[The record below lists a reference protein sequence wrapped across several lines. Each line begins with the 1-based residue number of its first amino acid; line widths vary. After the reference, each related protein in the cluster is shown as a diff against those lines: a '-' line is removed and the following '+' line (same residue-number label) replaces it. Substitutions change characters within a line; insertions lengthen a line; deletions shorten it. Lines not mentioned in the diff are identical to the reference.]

1 MDSPGRKYTISGVN
15 VQFPCNAYPTQIAMM
30 AKILQG
36 LEREQNCLL
45 ESPTGS
51 GKSLALLC
59 SCLAWQAAEYEKLRL
74 EEEEE
79 ETCGKKEEENCGC
92 PCHSGLQT
100 GASNNP
106 EEQSTSKY
114 FPTVS
119 DPAVVVQSPVQL
131 DHDYTCTA
139 GARPSISP
147 NEDDFQP
154 AKKKFRTPGGGMQ
167 SSRIRGIVYEDDG
180 GTPNTPPTPAQ
191 WKMELTN
198 NTSTNQVL
206 CTCNCGNKGEERK
219 EETEER
225 HRRKKRAPKIFFGTR
240 THKQIAQ
247 ITRELGKTAYKGTR
261 MTILSSRE
269 HTCINSSIRGNKN
282 DGCRELLDHKACSFH
297 HNVVRMANQAQIQY
311 KGLYAWD
318 IEELVKLGK
327 KIKSCPYYAAREL
340 MLEADIVFCPY
351 NYLVD
356 PVIRENMQ
364 ISLKNN
370 VIVLDEAHN
379 IEDSAREAA
388 SFSMTEDQL
397 DATMSELENLVLH
410 NVKMDDHRA
419 LHIVCGS
426 FKKWIKDSSS
436 LLKDRD
442 YERQTKVQT
451 GMDMVAVLNSMG
463 INPDTFGLLKKNLS
477 AVTDP
482 ENKPEQKKGQ
492 EQQQMLWLGSAS
504 AQMLKGMFFV
514 LGFLFKQDMKFA
526 EDYRVV
532 IERTVEYSNRPE
544 HFPNGYVRM
553 KKGRGMDK
561 TFSHHL
567 HFWCLNPAVAFS
579 ELANC
584 RAIVLSS
591 GTLSPIDSFQSELG
605 VPFPIQLEANHV
617 VGKKQVWVGTVGAG
631 PRGRKLMATYQH
643 TETYEFQDEL
653 GQLVLQ
659 VCQTISHGVLCF
671 LPSYK
676 LLGKLCQRWQM
687 TRLWEQ
693 IEEHKQVIREPQGG
707 DKADFDDILRQFYDA
722 IKCSEDTE
730 NGGGHGGAL
739 FLAVCRGKV
748 SEGLDFADNNA
759 RAVITV
765 GIPYPNFKDL
775 QVELKQNYNNQ
786 HSGARGLLTGR
797 QWYEIQAYRALNQAL
812 GRCIRHK
819 QDWGALILVDDRF
832 SRGQGRYT
840 KGLSKW
846 VRQRVQ
852 HFNAF
857 GSVVSSLTEF
867 STQMTEGSATS
878 LDDSVAMPT
887 GMTPQA
893 SPHPSH
899 HSFLDTSV
907 STPDPQPAKLNA
919 FQHLMGQSPVLDQ
932 TKRQGDT
939 TPAVNKYE
947 PQGFIPSTPSNVTG
961 PGDQEKNIS
970 QDVSLSDRKASL
982 ISKGKLKALFKKNV
996 QQKPVSDSVP
1006 EASMGI
1012 AHQVKGESSEV
1023 KGNGFMTPGGD
1034 NNSCDK
1040 RTLLG
1045 AIPTPKGRLTFEEDN
1060 GPTDTKE
1067 DVMKQRQRSA
1077 KGEVEGKGHGSKRL
1091 SMASKL
1097 AQFAY
1102 KSKEDSNTATEDAEI
1117 AGLLTK
1123 SCKKEK
1129 EENPQDQSE
1138 TKDSFNHS
1146 FQDRANQSSGPN
1158 DAKVNS
1164 LFKFVNIGP
1173 LTTPVHSGSTVQLR
1187 SGMSTPP
1194 LQEASTANMDFTP
1207 PLFDSEPTTAEQ
1219 NTFESNVENVLPQKG
1234 SLNDNDENEYKED
1247 NPPLSSTRQRK
1258 RQLSSSAKKSTEKR
1272 RNSGSE
1278 KKSAAEK
1285 QSNKKKL
1292 FKTSQDENEGQ
1303 VLEESQPALKIRRS
1317 FRSRRKANCPVLSE
1331 DYTGD
1336 FLDDLTTQSKEGKQ
1350 AQGPCRPG
1358 LHCTMC
1364 GTELVSSVEDVHVEK
1379 ETSTYIQQESKT
1391 LSNLRRRQSEG
1402 MKCQCNA
1409 PQMKEGRSHPTHEGM
1424 VLIDRARLEGKVQPM
1439 SPQKSAKGPHVNS
1452 FLSEEDQCLY
1462 VPVVCAGCKTKSSSD
1477 KTILGFNIISLGNG
1491 KPTTKGWL
1499 YYKALW
1505 HCPHLQLTE

>member
-1 MDSPGRKYTISGVN
+1 MGEFRKPRIAYTSKKSETSDVMLNFSRMDSPGRKYTISGVN

-79 ETCGKKEEENCGC
+79 ETCCRKEEENCGC
-92 PCHSGLQT
+92 SCHSGLQT

-119 DPAVVVQSPVQL
+119 DPPAVVQSPVQL
-131 DHDYTCTA
+131 DHDYTCA
-139 GARPSISP
+139 VGARPSISP

-167 SSRIRGIVYEDDG
+167 
-180 GTPNTPPTPAQ
+180 

-198 NTSTNQVL
+198 NTSTNQAP
-206 CTCNCGNKGEERK
+206 CTCNCGNKGEEGK

-225 HRRKKRAPKIFFGTR
+225 PRRKKRAPKIFFGTR

-318 IEELVKLGK
+318 IEEL
-327 KIKSCPYYAAREL
+327 SCPYYAAREL

-397 DATMSELENLVLH
+397 DATMTELENLGKQ
-410 NVKMDDHRA
+410 NFYNQ
-419 LHIVCGS
+419 CGS

-463 INPDTFGLLKKNLS
+463 INPDTFGLLK
-477 AVTDP
+477 
-482 ENKPEQKKGQ
+482 
-492 EQQQMLWLGSAS
+492 
-504 AQMLKGMFFV
+504 MLKGMFFV

-840 KGLSKW
+840 KETGGATDFLQPMIHCSRSHVCYLRDITEAVDCLFLDKDWSCTVENLGLSKW

-899 HSFLDTSV
+899 HSYLDTSV
-907 STPDPQPAKLNA
+907 STPDPSSMYPQPAKLNA
-919 FQHLMGQSPVLDQ
+919 FQHLMGQSPILDQ
-932 TKRQGDT
+932 TKRQVDT
-939 TPAVNKYE
+939 TPAVNKFE

-961 PGDQEKNIS
+961 DIN
-970 QDVSLSDRKASL
+970 R
-982 ISKGKLKALFKKNV
+982 
-996 QQKPVSDSVP
+996 
-1006 EASMGI
+1006 
-1012 AHQVKGESSEV
+1012 
-1023 KGNGFMTPGGD
+1023 
-1034 NNSCDK
+1034 CDK
-1040 RTLLG
+1040 RTLG

-1060 GPTDTKE
+1060 MSIDKKE
-1067 DVMKQRQRSA
+1067 DAMNQGQRSA
-1077 KGEVEGKGHGSKRL
+1077 KGEVESKGHSSKRL

-1102 KSKEDSNTATEDAEI
+1102 NKSKEDSNTATEDAEI
-1117 AGLLTK
+1117 AEVLTR

-1138 TKDSFNHS
+1138 TKDSFNHP
-1146 FQDRANQSSGPN
+1146 FQDRANRSSGPN

-1173 LTTPVHSGSTVQLR
+1173 LTTPVHSGSTVELR

-1194 LQEASTANMDFTP
+1194 LQETSAADMDFTP
-1207 PLFDSEPTTAEQ
+1207 PLFDSEPTAEQ
-1219 NTFESNVENVLPQKG
+1219 NTAESNVENVLSQKG
-1234 SLNDNDENEYKED
+1234 SFNDNDECKED
-1247 NPPLSSTRQRK
+1247 NPPLSSTRRRK
-1258 RQLSSSAKKSTEKR
+1258 RQLSSGAKKSTEKR

-1278 KKSAAEK
+1278 KKPAAGK

-1303 VLEESQPALKIRRS
+1303 VLEETQPALKIRRS

-1336 FLDDLTTQSKEGKQ
+1336 FLDDLTTGAQSKEGKQ

-1364 GTELVSSVEDVHVEK
+1364 GTELVNSVEDIHVET

-1402 MKCQCNA
+1402 MKCQCNR
-1409 PQMKEGRSHPTHEGM
+1409 PQMEEGRSHSTHEGM

-1462 VPVVCAGCKTKSSSD
+1462 VPVVCAGCKTRSSAD

-1505 HCPHLQLTE
+1505 HCPHLKLTE

>member
-1 MDSPGRKYTISGVN
+1 MLTGLTLKNGAKPELKIVRSTDVKGRYFRMDSPGRKYTISGVN

-30 AKILQG
+30 HKILQG

-79 ETCGKKEEENCGC
+79 DDTCCKKDEDNCGC
-92 PCHSGLQT
+92 SCHAGFQT
-100 GASNNP
+100 GANNIP
-106 EEQSTSKY
+106 EELSTSKY
-114 FPTVS
+114 FPAVP
-119 DPAVVVQSPVQL
+119 DPPALS
-131 DHDYTCTA
+131 DHDYTG
-139 GARPSISP
+139 GAAPNPTVSP

-167 SSRIRGIVYEDDG
+167 SSRVRGVVFEDDEEM
-180 GTPNTPPTPAQ
+180 PNTPPTPAQ

-198 NTSTNQVL
+198 NSTSTNQML
-206 CTCNCGNKGEERK
+206 CTCNCGKKEEERK

-225 HRRKKRAPKIFFGTR
+225 PRKKKRAPKIFFGTR

-247 ITRELGKTAYKGTR
+247 ITRELGKTAYKGAR

-297 HNVVRMANQAQIQY
+297 HNVVRMSNQAQIQY
-311 KGLYAWD
+311 KGLSAWD
-318 IEELVKLGK
+318 IEELVKLGR
-327 KIKSCPYYAAREL
+327 KIKACPYYAAREL

-364 ISLKNN
+364 ISLKNH

-397 DATMSELENLVLH
+397 DLTMTELEDLVLH

-436 LLKDRD
+436 LLKERD

-463 INPDTFGLLKKNLS
+463 INPDTFGMLKKNLS

-482 ENKPEQKKGQ
+482 ENKPEQKQGQ
-492 EQQQMLWLGSAS
+492 EQMWLGSAS

-514 LGFLFKQDMKFA
+514 LGFLFKQNMQFA

-693 IEEHKQVIREPQGG
+693 IQEHKQVIREPQGG
-707 DKADFDDILRQFYDA
+707 DKADFDDILKQFYDA

-819 QDWGALILVDDRF
+819 RDWGALILVDDRF
-832 SRGQGRYT
+832 AKGQGRYT

-857 GSVVSSLTEF
+857 GSVVSSLTQF
-867 STQMTEGSATS
+867 STQMTEGSVTS
-878 LDDSVAMPT
+878 LDDSVA
-887 GMTPQA
+887 MTPQA
-893 SPHPSH
+893 SPHPSR
-899 HSFLDTSV
+899 SFLDTSV
-907 STPDPQPAKLNA
+907 STPDPSSIPQPGKQNA
-919 FQHLMGQSPVLDQ
+919 FQHLMGQSPLLDQ
-932 TKRQGDT
+932 KKRTVDT
-939 TPAVNKYE
+939 TPVVNKFE
-947 PQGFIPSTPSNVTG
+947 PQGFIPSTPSSVTG
-961 PGDQEKNIS
+961 LKDHDKNIT
-970 QDVSLSDRKASL
+970 QDVSLSDKKTSS

-996 QQKPVSDSVP
+996 QQKAVTDSAGV
-1006 EASMGI
+1006 MGT
-1012 AHQVKGESSEV
+1012 AQVKVESSEV
-1023 KGNGFMTPGGD
+1023 KGDGFMTPAGD
-1034 NNSCDK
+1034 NNRYAKSTPVGDK
-1040 RTLLG
+1040 RPTD
-1045 AIPTPKGRLTFEEDN
+1045 AIPTPKGRLLFEEDN
-1060 GPTDTKE
+1060 IPRDTKDDTTHQGQRLDKD
-1067 DVMKQRQRSA
+1067 DVKN
-1077 KGEVEGKGHGSKRL
+1077 KGHSSKTL
-1091 SMASKL
+1091 SAASMLL

-1102 KSKEDSNTATEDAEI
+1102 KSKGESNTATEDAET
-1117 AGLLTK
+1117 AGPLTE
-1123 SCKKEK
+1123 SCKKVK
-1129 EENPQDQSE
+1129 EENLHDQNES
-1138 TKDSFNHS
+1138 KDGFNQEV
-1146 FQDRANQSSGPN
+1146 QDRSKQPSGPN
-1158 DAKVNS
+1158 DAKVNT

-1173 LTTPVHSGSTVQLR
+1173 LTTPVHSTAEPR
-1187 SGMSTPP
+1187 KGMATPP
-1194 LQEASTANMDFTP
+1194 LQETSAADMDFTP
-1207 PLFDSEPTTAEQ
+1207 PLFDDSEPTAEE
-1219 NTFESNVENVLPQKG
+1219 NTSDEINVGNVFRQKG
-1234 SLNDNDENEYKED
+1234 KLTDNGNDENKGKED
-1247 NPPLSSTRQRK
+1247 DPPVSSRGRK
-1258 RQLSSSAKKSTEKR
+1258 RQLSLSAKKSTEKR
-1272 RNSGSE
+1272 RNSASE
-1278 KKSAAEK
+1278 KKPAAGR

-1292 FKTSQDENEGQ
+1292 FRASQDENDGPSMD
-1303 VLEESQPALKIRRS
+1303 ESQPALKIRRS

-1331 DYTGD
+1331 DPGD
-1336 FLDDLTTQSKEGKQ
+1336 LLDDLMTAAQSKKVKQ
-1350 AQGPCRPG
+1350 A
-1358 LHCTMC
+1358 
-1364 GTELVSSVEDVHVEK
+1364 
-1379 ETSTYIQQESKT
+1379 
-1391 LSNLRRRQSEG
+1391 EG
-1402 MKCQCNA
+1402 QC
-1409 PQMKEGRSHPTHEGM
+1409 
-1424 VLIDRARLEGKVQPM
+1424 
-1439 SPQKSAKGPHVNS
+1439 
-1452 FLSEEDQCLY
+1452 
-1462 VPVVCAGCKTKSSSD
+1462 
-1477 KTILGFNIISLGNG
+1477 
-1491 KPTTKGWL
+1491 
-1499 YYKALW
+1499 
-1505 HCPHLQLTE
+1505 

>member
-1 MDSPGRKYTISGVN
+1 MSRMDSPGRKYTISGVN

-30 AKILQG
+30 HKILQG

-59 SCLAWQAAEYEKLRL
+59 SCLAWQTAEYAAVLCQLPYIHPDQSNGDIPRECAHSSR
-74 EEEEE
+74 
-79 ETCGKKEEENCGC
+79 KEDTPRRSRGRSSWKGDV
-92 PCHSGLQT
+92 PPFIRGRSSGNG
-100 GASNNP
+100 GAGPNP
-106 EEQSTSKY
+106 S
-114 FPTVS
+114 V
-119 DPAVVVQSPVQL
+119 
-131 DHDYTCTA
+131 
-139 GARPSISP
+139 SP

-154 AKKKFRTPGGGMQ
+154 AKKKFRTPGGTQQ
-167 SSRIRGIVYEDDG
+167 SSRVRGVVYEDDG
-180 GTPNTPPTPAQ
+180 GTPGTPPTPAQ

-198 NTSTNQVL
+198 SRSTNQML
-206 CTCNCGNKGEERK
+206 CTCNCGKKGEERK

-225 HRRKKRAPKIFFGTR
+225 PRKKKRAPKIFFGTR

-247 ITRELGKTAYKGTR
+247 ITRELGKTAYKGAR

-269 HTCINSSIRGNKN
+269 HTCINASIRGNKN

-297 HNVVRMANQAQIQY
+297 HNVVRMSNQAQIQY
-311 KGLYAWD
+311 RGLSAWD

-327 KIKSCPYYAAREL
+327 KIKACPYYSAREL

-364 ISLKNN
+364 ISLKNH

-397 DATMSELENLVLH
+397 DNCMSELENLVLH
-410 NVKMDDHRA
+410 NVQMDDHRA

-436 LLKDRD
+436 LLKERD
-442 YERQTKVQT
+442 FERQTKVQT
-451 GMDMVAVLNSMG
+451 GMDMVAVLNTMG

-482 ENKPEQKKGQ
+482 ENKPEPKQGQ
-492 EQQQMLWLGSAS
+492 EQMWLGSAS

-514 LGFLFKQDMKFA
+514 LGFLFKENMKFA

-544 HFPNGYVRM
+544 YFPNGYVRM

-561 TFSHHL
+561 TFSHQL

-643 TETYEFQDEL
+643 TET
-653 GQLVLQ
+653 
-659 VCQTISHGVLCF
+659 ISHGVLCF

-707 DKADFDDILRQFYDA
+707 DKADFDDILKQFYDA

-730 NGGGHGGAL
+730 NGGGRGGAL

-812 GRCIRHK
+812 GRCIRH
-819 QDWGALILVDDRF
+819 
-832 SRGQGRYT
+832 
-840 KGLSKW
+840 
-846 VRQRVQ
+846 
-852 HFNAF
+852 N
-857 GSVVSSLTEF
+857 
-867 STQMTEGSATS
+867 
-878 LDDSVAMPT
+878 VA
-887 GMTPQA
+887 MTPQA

-899 HSFLDTSV
+899 SFLDTSV
-907 STPDPQPAKLNA
+907 TTPDPASTPYAQPAKLNA
-919 FQHLMGQSPVLDQ
+919 FQHLMGQSPQLEQ
-932 TKRQGDT
+932 KKRPGDAT
-939 TPAVNKYE
+939 LTVNKFE
-947 PQGFIPSTPSNVTG
+947 PQGFIPSTPNDG
-961 PGDQEKNIS
+961 PKDHDKNIT
-970 QDVSLSDRKASL
+970 QDVTLSDKKTAS

-996 QQKPVSDSVP
+996 QQKSVTDSA
-1006 EASMGI
+1006 EAGKEVD
-1012 AHQVKGESSEV
+1012 VKGEGSEV
-1023 KGNGFMTPGGD
+1023 KGNGFMTPAGD
-1034 NNSCDK
+1034 SHRHAKSTPVGD
-1040 RTLLG
+1040 RRPSG
-1045 AIPTPKGRLTFEEDN
+1045 AIPTPKGKLSFEEDDI
-1060 GPTDTKE
+1060 PADAKEDTK
-1067 DVMKQRQRSA
+1067 KQRSDKVDA
-1077 KGEVEGKGHGSKRL
+1077 KNKGHGSKRL

-1102 KSKEDSNTATEDAEI
+1102 KSKDESNTMTDDAEM
-1117 AGLLTK
+1117 GGPFTE

-1129 EENPQDQSE
+1129 EENLHDQSD
-1138 TKDSFNHS
+1138 TKDGL
-1146 FQDRANQSSGPN
+1146 NQEVQSRSNQPSGPN
-1158 DAKVNS
+1158 NAKVNA
-1164 LFKFVNIGP
+1164 LFKFVSIGP
-1173 LTTPVHSGSTVQLR
+1173 STTPVQSTADLR
-1187 SGMSTPP
+1187 KGMATPP
-1194 LQEASTANMDFTP
+1194 LQETSTAGMDFTP
-1207 PLFDSEPTTAEQ
+1207 PLFDDSEPIVEE
-1219 NTFESNVENVLPQKG
+1219 NTSETITGNVFRQKG
-1234 SLNDNDENEYKED
+1234 GLTNNGNEENEVKSKED
-1247 NPPLSSTRQRK
+1247 DPPVSTRGRK
-1258 RQLSSSAKKSTEKR
+1258 RQLSLSAKKSTEKR
-1272 RNSGSE
+1272 RNSAGE
-1278 KKSAAEK
+1278 KKSATIR

-1292 FKTSQDENEGQ
+1292 FRASQDENEGQ
-1303 VLEESQPALKIRRS
+1303 TMEESQPALKIRRS
-1317 FRSRRKANCPVLSE
+1317 FRSRRKANQPVLSE
-1331 DYTGD
+1331 DPGD
-1336 FLDDLTTQSKEGKQ
+1336 FLDDLMTSAQSKEPKQ

-1358 LHCTMC
+1358 LHCIMC
-1364 GTELVSSVEDVHVEK
+1364 GTELVASVE
-1379 ETSTYIQQESKT
+1379 
-1391 LSNLRRRQSEG
+1391 
-1402 MKCQCNA
+1402 
-1409 PQMKEGRSHPTHEGM
+1409 
-1424 VLIDRARLEGKVQPM
+1424 
-1439 SPQKSAKGPHVNS
+1439 GPHLNS

-1462 VPVVCAGCKTKSSSD
+1462 IPVVCAGCKTKSPAD
-1477 KTILGFNIISLGNG
+1477 RTILGFNIISLGNG
-1491 KPTTKGWL
+1491 RPTTKGWL
-1499 YYKALW
+1499 YYEALW